1 MTEYNS
7 WNGNRYINKNN
18 HLKMRLGTSVVS
30 DISSNSSSITS
41 STLTPWK
48 CYSIDIDCD
57 GPPLSSGPL
66 KSIHDDYTT
75 STLPSRGSNKKKNLI
90 SKSFQTKAATVE
102 EHKNDSITNYLRDKV
117 GISGGRNLHEPLNI
131 KPINLISRDKLINGS
146 NEIIKNEKNSIA
158 SKINNIIPL
167 NGLQKKITSPKKQ
180 WFSTSIDE
188 IEGNSYHK
196 NHSSIKP
203 FTLDSVSQ
211 YIDDDVTPEYNEKN
225 IINSNDTIKKNFL
238 EFSTTKNSY
247 KDVYENKKDNNM
259 RYNEKNNNM
268 DKCNIKEIN
277 KNVND
282 YKINEENV
290 LKNYKS
296 IDEINITRGGI
307 KNLIKEYSQK
317 QDDVDKSSMVNERV
331 PFTIKRLSNNK
342 NVYNDINENKIVSD
356 TLLPLSSTT
365 TTITNNNNN
374 NNTTIYSEISTTTT
388 FGKKDLINDCNNNTI
403 NNIHTKTTFGK
414 NVPSNEDDTLMSVD
428 DAYNILGLTRKSSL
442 VVRTQ
447 TSLRVKIM
455 IEKLLYSSGRDQR
468 RALFALKKVFQDDKD
483 LVPEFVQSEGLDSLI
498 KLGRIS
504 DQNHQ
509 NYILRALGQIMLY
522 VDGMNGIIAHND
534 TIKWFYEL
542 LDSPLMNEEER
553 REMSPLRL
561 EWYRLVV
568 KTALKLLLVFV
579 EYTDSNSLLLLA
591 SVTAVDRE
599 NNRQPWYSIMRILRE
614 RNATDE
620 ETLVYGM
627 TVINKTLDGIPDQ
640 DTYYDIVDS
649 LEVQGIEECLKAMNS
664 IANKELQDQVALYEK
679 VLKQEDAANDESDSS
694 DGLVVKMRHSQ
705 INNGNYDR
713 SSFRR
718 DKQAINNNGIN
729 IEKETK
735 KFSENISKFENEA
748 QKLMKGDW
756 IKDDKN
762 DNDKNSIPK
771 NNYVMKNNYE
781 RNDINKNGVIPPNN
795 NNNNLDGKENCRN
808 EITKNEIKHDEPPV
822 VIEDEEP
829 KVKAPPPSF
838 PSMLFSPT
846 EKVSMEFPET
856 VDNKKEEPT
865 IKPMMKTRHDDEE
878 DGVSN
883 NFAAQLR
890 KRAQMREENST
901 RSGLF
906 ESKQSESEINWKK
919 AAENLKHK
927 PLIINDLDFSEFHD
941 DQFEQDPLVLARMA
955 QNNIRNE
962 NLLSGGPP
970 PPPPPNMIKGI
981 PPAPPNIP
989 PPLSFGKKD
998 GRESSPP
1005 SSKAALV
1012 KMHWKE
1018 VVAEPPPVPTLKN
1031 KGTFWKKVET
1041 PQIDTSKLA
1050 KLFEMKQE
1058 KQILKKANGEVKPQ
1072 VLQVLSMKRSQAINI
1087 GLTKLPPIN
1096 AIPAAIMKF
1105 DSLVLN
1111 KEGIEKILQ
1120 TMMPT
1125 VAEIELI
1132 QNKMAENPDMP
1143 LGHAEQFL
1151 LKLYQIPCLLERLK
1165 LWLFTLDYKN
1175 CEKDI
1180 AEPLMDLQLAMKEIE
1195 YSKTFRTAM
1204 GMLLTIGNALNGTE
1218 IQGFQLD
1225 YLTKASEVKD
1235 PVYKHTLTY
1244 HLAEYMID
1252 TYSDGTDLYSEFGAV
1267 ARSARIDYEELH
1279 ENLKKLEQ
1287 DCKASW
1293 DYLNKI
1299 SQKESTHSM
1308 KQKIDEYLSDVAK
1321 RIHQLKNIYRLTINR
1336 WHAFLLF
1343 FGYTVQ
1349 DIPNQKPMTVCKM
1362 VIEFA
1367 LEYRTTRDKI
1377 LQQRK
1382 RLADKRERNKTRGK
1396 MWALEKQNNQEN
1408 SSNVGRRRQ
1417 FVQNDSDRH
1426 DEMAK
1431 MLTGG
1436 DDSLNRRRIRPTPER
1451 TAEQTIIAK
1460 REALRSTPGPN
1471 GGETN
1476 DGDDEILDGLV
1487 KAATIQS
1494 EPRDN
1499 RRKARQFNRKSLRRT
1514 RTLKLVDDQLGSV
1527 LNNY

>member
-1 MTEYNS
+1 MNGYTSS
-7 WNGNRYINKNN
+7 WNKNTSS
-18 HLKMRLGTSVVS
+18 KMSLGTN
-30 DISSNSSSITS
+30 ISKSKMSTFSLPSNDHTTSNSA
-41 STLTPWK
+41 WK

-57 GPPLSSGPL
+57 GPPVTKTNLIPL
-66 KSIHDDYTT
+66 KSIHDDYST
-75 STLPSRGSNKKKNLI
+75 STLPSRGSKNKKEGLI
-90 SKSFQTKAATVE
+90 KSLIVKKSATVE
-102 EHKNDSITNYLRDKV
+102 EHNNNEITNYLRDKV
-117 GISGGRNLHEPLNI
+117 GINGNRKIYDNYNKNI
-131 KPINLISRDKLINGS
+131 INDNNGV
-146 NEIIKNEKNSIA
+146 K
-158 SKINNIIPL
+158 KINNIVPL
-167 NGLQKKITSPKKQ
+167 NCLSKKDIGSSSTKKQ

-188 IEGNSYHK
+188 IGGRQNNDDKSFK
-196 NHSSIKP
+196 SRDI
-203 FTLDSVSQ
+203 SQ
-211 YIDDDVTPEYNEKN
+211 FIDDDIES
-225 IINSNDTIKKNFL
+225 NSNNFSIIQEKKKTFL
-238 EFSTTKNSY
+238 DFTPSTTKNYYQSLY
-247 KDVYENKKDNNM
+247 DNKMITNNNGGY
-259 RYNEKNNNM
+259 RCDERNLKHNSSKFNPLNNNNESKKHEKNILCQ
-268 DKCNIKEIN
+268 DDSFN
-277 KNVND
+277 K
-282 YKINEENV
+282 
-290 LKNYKS
+290 
-296 IDEINITRGGI
+296 GGI
-307 KNLIKEYSQK
+307 KTIIKDGSKKNESK
-317 QDDVDKSSMVNERV
+317 DDDNTSDRI
-331 PFTIKRLSNNK
+331 PFTIKRLSNTK
-342 NVYNDINENKIVSD
+342 NISNDSYEKKINEVYSDVSRV
-356 TLLPLSSTT
+356 TT
-365 TTITNNNNN
+365 FKENDYNNNDV
-374 NNTTIYSEISTTTT
+374 IKME
-388 FGKKDLINDCNNNTI
+388 
-403 NNIHTKTTFGK
+403 TTFGK
-414 NVPSNEDDTLMSVD
+414 NHHNNNEEIFYNID
-428 DAYNILGLTRKSSL
+428 DAYNFLGIPRRRSSL

-447 TSLRVKIM
+447 TSLRVKTIS
-455 IEKLLYSSGRDQR
+455 EKLLYSSGRDQR
-468 RALFALKKVFQDDKD
+468 RALFALKQVFQNDKD
-483 LVPEFVQSEGLDSLI
+483 LVHEFVQSEGLDSLI

-542 LDSPLMNEEER
+542 LDSPLMIEEER
-553 REMSPLRL
+553 REMSPFRL

-591 SVTAVDRE
+591 AVTSADRE
-599 NNRQPWYSIMRILRE
+599 HNRQPWYSIMRILRE
-614 RNATDE
+614 RDATDQ

-649 LEVQGIEECLKAMNS
+649 LEAQGIEDSLKAMSNL
-664 IANKELQDQVALYEK
+664 ANKELSDQVALYEK
-679 VLKQEDAANDESDSS
+679 VLKQEDAANDNESDASS
-694 DGLVVKMRHSQ
+694 DGLTVKMRNNQ
-705 INNGNYDR
+705 QNGNYDR
-713 SSFRR
+713 NSLRR
-718 DKQAINNNGIN
+718 GNDKQIINND
-729 IEKETK
+729 KDSK
-735 KFSENISKFENEA
+735 KFNDNISKFENEA
-748 QKLMKGDW
+748 QKIMKGDW
-756 IKDDKN
+756 MRDDKIEN
-762 DNDKNSIPK
+762 NISN
-771 NNYVMKNNYE
+771 NNYTMKNYE
-781 RNDINKNGVIPPNN
+781 KKEPIKSTINNF
-795 NNNNLDGKENCRN
+795 DGKENCQN
-808 EITKNEIKHDEPPV
+808 DTIKKINDEIGVAETVKKND
-822 VIEDEEP
+822 EDES
-829 KVKAPPPSF
+829 KVRAPPPSF
-838 PSMLFSPT
+838 PTLLFSPT
-846 EKVSMEFPET
+846 EKLSMEFPET
-856 VDNKKEEPT
+856 VNETKKIEEPIT
-865 IKPMMKTRHDDEE
+865 VKPMMKTKVEDDDE
-878 DGVSN
+878 DGTSN

-890 KRAQMREENST
+890 KRAQRREENSN

-906 ESKQSESEINWKK
+906 EGKQSESEINWKK
-919 AAENLKHK
+919 AAENLKSR

-955 QNNIRNE
+955 QNNAKNE
-962 NLLSGGPP
+962 SMLCNGSGPP
-970 PPPPPNMIKGI
+970 PPPPPGMYRNGV
-981 PPAPPNIP
+981 PPAPPSIP
-989 PPLSFGKKD
+989 PPPPMGGKKD
-998 GRESSPP
+998 GRETSPP
-1005 SSKAALV
+1005 SSTVKSTLV
-1012 KMHWKE
+1012 KLHWKE
-1018 VVAEPPPVPTLKN
+1018 AVSEPPPVPTLKN

-1058 KQILKKANGEVKPQ
+1058 KPLIKKVNGEIKPQ
-1072 VLQVLSMKRSQAINI
+1072 ILQVLSMKRSQAINI

-1125 VAEIELI
+1125 AAEIEMI
-1132 QNKMAENPDMP
+1132 QIKCSENPDMP
-1143 LGHAEQFL
+1143 LGQAEQFM
-1151 LKLYQIPCLLERLK
+1151 LKLNQIPCLLERLR

-1225 YLTKASEVKD
+1225 YLSKASEVKD

-1244 HLAEYMID
+1244 HLAEYMVD

-1299 SQKESTHSM
+1299 SQKDSTHSM
-1308 KQKIDEYLSDVAK
+1308 KQKIDEYLCDVAK

-1349 DIPNQKPMTVCKM
+1349 DIPNQKPMAVCKM

-1396 MWALEKQNNQEN
+1396 MWALEKQGGGQE
-1408 SSNVGRRRQ
+1408 SGTSNGRRRGP
-1417 FVQNDSDRH
+1417 VTTQNVTDRH

-1431 MLTGG
+1431 MLSGG
-1436 DDSLNRRRIRPTPER
+1436 GEDSLNRRRIRPTPER
-1451 TAEQTIIAK
+1451 TVEQSIIAK
-1460 REALRSTPGPN
+1460 REALRPTPGPN
-1471 GGETN
+1471 GNEIN

-1514 RTLKLVDDQLGSV
+1514 RTLKLVEDQLGST

>member
-7 WNGNRYINKNN
+7 WNGNRYMNKNN

-30 DISSNSSSITS
+30 DIPSNSPSITS

-57 GPPLSSGPL
+57 GPPLSNGPL

-75 STLPSRGSNKKKNLI
+75 STLPSRGSNRKKNI
-90 SKSFQTKAATVE
+90 VSKTFQTKAATVE

-117 GISGGRNLHEPLNI
+117 GISSSGRNFHESLNI
-131 KPINLISRDKLINGS
+131 KPINLISRDKLMNG
-146 NEIIKNEKNSIA
+146 NNGNIKNEKNSIV

-167 NGLQKKITSPKKQ
+167 NGLQKKISSPKKQ

-188 IEGNSYHK
+188 IEGNSYL
-196 NHSSIKP
+196 NNQPSTKP

-211 YIDDDVTPEYNEKN
+211 YIDDEIIPESNESN
-225 IINSNDTIKKNFL
+225 IINSNDKVKKNFL
-238 EFSTTKNSY
+238 EFSTTKTSY
-247 KDVYENKKDNNM
+247 KEIYENKKNNFIWH
-259 RYNEKNNNM
+259 NEINNNNI
-268 DKCNIKEIN
+268 DKYNNKEIN
-277 KNVND
+277 KNINE
-282 YKINEENV
+282 YKINEEDI
-290 LKNYKS
+290 LKKHKS
-296 IDEINITRGGI
+296 IDEIKEMGGGI

-317 QDDVDKSSMVNERV
+317 QDDVNKCSMVNEKL

-342 NVYNDINENKIVSD
+342 NISNNIKKNNIISD
-356 TLLPLSSTT
+356 TPSLSTI
-365 TTITNNNNN
+365 TTINP
-374 NNTTIYSEISTTTT
+374 YSEISTTTT
-388 FGKKDLINDCNNNTI
+388 FEKKNLINDCNNNNNNTI
-403 NNIHTKTTFGK
+403 SSIRTETTFGK
-414 NVPSNEDDTLMSVD
+414 FLPSNEDDTLMSID

-498 KLGRIS
+498 KLGRLS

-542 LDSPLMNEEER
+542 LDSPLLNEEER

-591 SVTAVDRE
+591 AVTAIDRE
-599 NNRQPWYSIMRILRE
+599 NNRQPWFSIMRILRE

-649 LEVQGIEECLKAMNS
+649 LEVQGIEECLKALS
-664 IANKELQDQVALYEK
+664 CVGNKELQDQVALYEK
-679 VLKQEDAANDESDSS
+679 VLRQEDAANDESDSS
-694 DGLVVKMRHSQ
+694 DGLMVKMRHSQ

-713 SSFRR
+713 SSFRK
-718 DKQAINNNGIN
+718 DKHAINNNGIN
-729 IEKETK
+729 VEKESK
-735 KFSENISKFENEA
+735 RFSENISKFENEA

-756 IKDDKN
+756 VKDDKK
-762 DNDKNSIPK
+762 DNDKNITSK
-771 NNYVMKNNYE
+771 NNYIMKNNYE
-781 RNDINKNGVIPPNN
+781 KNDIIKNGITTINN
-795 NNNNLDGKENCRN
+795 NNINNNNIDGKENCINDR
-808 EITKNEIKHDEPPV
+808 IKNEVKNEESSIVMEE
-822 VIEDEEP
+822 EDEP

-838 PSMLFSPT
+838 PSILFSPT
-846 EKVSMEFPET
+846 EKVSMEFPDVIET
-856 VDNKKEEPT
+856 KKEEPV
-865 IKPMMKTRHDDEE
+865 IKPMMKTKLENDEE

-890 KRAQMREENST
+890 KRAQMREENSN
-901 RSGLF
+901 RNGLF
-906 ESKQSESEINWKK
+906 ENKQSESEINWKK
-919 AAENLKHK
+919 AAENLKSK

-955 QNNIRNE
+955 QNNMRNE
-962 NLLSGGPP
+962 NMLSGGPP
-970 PPPPPNMIKGI
+970 PPPPPGIMKGI

-1005 SSKAALV
+1005 SSSKAALV

-1058 KQILKKANGEVKPQ
+1058 KQILKKANGEAKPQ

-1125 VAEIELI
+1125 AAEIEMI
-1132 QNKMAENPDMP
+1132 QTKMIENPDMP

-1299 SQKESTHSM
+1299 SQKDSTHSM
-1308 KQKIDEYLSDVAK
+1308 KQKIDEYLNDVAK

-1349 DIPNQKPMTVCKM
+1349 DIPNQKPMAVCKM

-1396 MWALEKQNNQEN
+1396 MWVLEKQNNQEN
-1408 SSNVGRRRQ
+1408 SSNTGRRRQ
-1417 FVQNDSDRH
+1417 FIQNDSDRH

-1471 GGETN
+1471 GGEIN

>member
-7 WNGNRYINKNN
+7 WNGNRSINKNN
-18 HLKMRLGTSVVS
+18 PLKMRLGTSIVG
-30 DISSNSSSITS
+30 DISSNPHSTTS

-57 GPPLSSGPL
+57 GPPLNNGPL

-75 STLPSRGSNKKKNLI
+75 STLPSRGSSKKKNLI
-90 SKSFQTKAATVE
+90 SKTFQTKAATVE
-102 EHKNDSITNYLRDKV
+102 EHKNDSITNFLRDKV
-117 GISGGRNLHEPLNI
+117 GISGGRNFHEPLNI
-131 KPINLISRDKLINGS
+131 KPIGLISKDKLLHGS
-146 NEIIKNEKNSIA
+146 HENKKIEKNNTV
-158 SKINNIIPL
+158 SKINNIVPL
-167 NGLQKKITSPKKQ
+167 NSLQKKNLSPKKQ

-188 IEGNSYHK
+188 IGSNSYLR
-196 NHSSIKP
+196 NQSSIKP
-203 FTLDSVSQ
+203 FTPESVSQ
-211 YIDDDVTPEYNEKN
+211 YIDDELVPDTNEIN
-225 IINSNDTIKKNFL
+225 IGHEKSKKNFL
-238 EFSTTKNSY
+238 EFSTSKNTY
-247 KDVYENKKDNNM
+247 NGTYEQKKDNNFM
-259 RYNEKNNNM
+259 RYN
-268 DKCNIKEIN
+268 DKKDNLDNCYAKDIN
-277 KNVND
+277 KN
-282 YKINEENV
+282 INEFKMNERNK
-290 LKNYKS
+290 LKNDKT
-296 IDEINITRGGI
+296 IDEIKEVKSGI
-307 KNLIKEYSQK
+307 KNLIKEYSHNE
-317 QDDVDKSSMVNERV
+317 DSVNRNNTVNEKV

-342 NVYNDINENKIVSD
+342 NHCSNYSEKKIVPNTS
-356 TLLPLSSTT
+356 LSTT
-365 TTITNNNNN
+365 K
-374 NNTTIYSEISTTTT
+374 YPQISTTTT
-388 FGKKDLINDCNNNTI
+388 FGRKEIVKDCNNNNSI
-403 NNIHTKTTFGK
+403 EIIHTETTFGK
-414 NVPSNEDDTLMSVD
+414 IDSSNEDYTLMTID
-428 DAYNILGLTRKSSL
+428 DAYNILEISRKSSL

-542 LDSPLMNEEER
+542 LDSPLLNEEER

-591 SVTAVDRE
+591 AVTAVDRE
-599 NNRQPWYSIMRILRE
+599 KNRQPWFSIMRILRE

-627 TVINKTLDGIPDQ
+627 TVINKTIDGIPDQ

-649 LEVQGIEECLKAMNS
+649 LEVQGIEECLKSMNK

-705 INNGNYDR
+705 INNSNLDR
-713 SSFRR
+713 NSFRK
-718 DKQAINNNGIN
+718 DKQVINNNGIN
-729 IEKETK
+729 IDKETK
-735 KFSENISKFENEA
+735 KFSENISKFESEA

-756 IKDDKN
+756 IKDEKIEN
-762 DNDKNSIPK
+762 DRNNIPK
-771 NNYVMKNNYE
+771 NNYAIKNNYE
-781 RNDINKNGVIPPNN
+781 KNDIVRNGIVNN
-795 NNNNLDGKENCRN
+795 NNIDGKENCRN
-808 EITKNEIKHDEPPV
+808 DIVKNDVKPEAEVQKSQLE
-822 VIEDEEP
+822 EDEEP

-846 EKVSMEFPET
+846 EKVSMEFPE
-856 VDNKKEEPT
+856 VNEPKKEEPVV
-865 IKPMMKTRHDDEE
+865 KPMMKTKLEDDED
-878 DGVSN
+878 DGASN

-890 KRAQMREENST
+890 KRAQRREENSS

-906 ESKQSESEINWKK
+906 ENKQSESEINWKK
-919 AAENLKHK
+919 AAENLKSK

-955 QNNIRNE
+955 QNNMRNE
-962 NLLSGGPP
+962 NILSGGIPP
-970 PPPPPNMIKGI
+970 PPPPGMMRGV

-989 PPLSFGKKD
+989 PPPIFGKKD
-998 GRESSPP
+998 GREASPP

-1018 VVAEPPPVPTLKN
+1018 AVAEPLPVPTLKN

-1058 KQILKKANGEVKPQ
+1058 KQVLKKVNGEVKPQ
-1072 VLQVLSMKRSQAINI
+1072 ILQVLSMKRSQAINI

-1125 VAEIELI
+1125 AAEIEMI
-1132 QNKMAENPDMP
+1132 QTKMLENPDMP

-1151 LKLYQIPCLLERLK
+1151 LKLNQIPCLLERLK

-1299 SQKESTHSM
+1299 SQKDSTHSM
-1308 KQKIDEYLSDVAK
+1308 KQKIDEYLNDVAK

-1396 MWALEKQNNQEN
+1396 MWALEKQNSQEN
-1408 SSNVGRRRQ
+1408 GQTIGRRRQ
-1417 FVQNDSDRH
+1417 ILQNDSDRH

-1451 TAEQTIIAK
+1451 TAEQSIIAK

-1471 GGETN
+1471 GSEIN

-1494 EPRDN
+1494 EPRDY

-1514 RTLKLVDDQLGSV
+1514 RTLKLADDQLGSV